1 MDKSEE
7 PWIGP
12 GSVRAQSPLRRN
24 SRRFRLKGDVHASR
38 APKYCQIPAL
48 YHLRRHNLSRK
59 KKLVF
64 VILPQKL
71 GAQHFR
77 VNTICIIT
85 LSKNDVPS
93 ASHEEASD
101 SVAARS
107 QRPKDSCV
115 PGLWRVSCPQPFRR
129 IPYSAAIPWIVQSR
143 NWVLPENEVV
153 ISETWGLH
161 RLNVGRAFV

>member
-1 MDKSEE
+1 MNRTGQRTGAVAAE
-7 PWIGP
+7 
-12 GSVRAQSPLRRN
+12 AQQSAVPFKRRRTRVPCAKVLPD
-24 SRRFRLKGDVHASR
+24 SG
-38 APKYCQIPAL
+38 AL
-48 YHLRRHNLSRK
+48 SSAETQFVEK
-59 KKLVF
+59 KKLVL

-115 PGLWRVSCPQPFRR
+115 PGL
-129 IPYSAAIPWIVQSR
+129 
-143 NWVLPENEVV
+143 
-153 ISETWGLH
+153 
-161 RLNVGRAFV
+161 